1 MHVKDIRST
10 LAIHIDAVLKL
21 SECDQY
27 RRTKW
32 EVFLTSVKF
41 WGIRVP
47 LCSK

>member
-1 MHVKDIRST
+1 MNVKDIQTT
-10 LAIHIDAVLKL
+10 LATHIDAVLKV
-21 SECDQY
+21 SECDQH

-32 EVFLTSVKF
+32 EVFLTSVKL